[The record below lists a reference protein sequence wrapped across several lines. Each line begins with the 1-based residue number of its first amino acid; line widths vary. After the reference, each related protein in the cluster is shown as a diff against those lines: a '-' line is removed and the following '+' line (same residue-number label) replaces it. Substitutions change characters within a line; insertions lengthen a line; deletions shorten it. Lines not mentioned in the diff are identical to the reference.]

1 MEKASSKKPDSSII
15 LLRIVVAYCLVDL
28 HREVGNVGGGSCL
41 VLDRVGGVL
50 ERGHVGTVDQALDYF
65 MPEIGLVGFVEPLGV
80 VYRVHHDSSGVV
92 DNSPC
97 TEVCYLKEP

>member
-1 MEKASSKKPDSSII
+1 MI
-15 LLRIVVAYCLVDL
+15 AYCLFDL
-28 HREVGNVGGGSCL
+28 HREVGNVWGGSCL
-41 VLDRVGGVL
+41 VLDRVSGVL

-65 MPEIGLVGFVEPLGV
+65 MPEIGLVGFVEPLDV
-80 VYRVHHDSSGVV
+80 VYCVHHDSSGVV